1 MGRVLQEEG
10 AKAPLSAMKRA
21 IFEERQLMLCRMH
34 GKKSVKKEKKRV
46 PLERKGLMLYEMGSG
61 LKDF

>member
-10 AKAPLSAMKRA
+10 AKAPLSAMKSA

-34 GKKSVKKEKKRV
+34 GKKSVKKEKKKSTIGK
-46 PLERKGLMLYEMGSG
+46 EGLNAI
-61 LKDF
+61 